1 MSDDKIPPH
10 DARELADCFAAQA
23 RDLFGYAC
31 VLARGDQ
38 ALADDLVQAAFE
50 AGCRAWQVV
59 RALDDEQRCGWLRS
73 TVATVAVS
81 EFRHDT
87 TWPDRMP
94 RIEDCHHE
102 SQLDPPEQAFSPSVL
117 ERVWRIIQGM
127 PERHHAVGLLHWHLD
142 MKEAEIAAALALADT
157 TVNADLARTRHNLLT
172 QLALD
177 HRGAGDDP
185 EQDVLLSRLYQ
196 QVTALQED
204 LFRDDYDLA
213 AGLDRYRSWLRAERS
228 ADLAVKELYSLHYQA
243 LVRLAAMLVRDRP
256 TAEEVV
262 QDAFVDMHRGWHR
275 LEDTDKALAYLRQ
288 AVVNK
293 SRSVLRHRIVVE
305 KNLQNAPPDMPSAEH
320 GALAMLERD
329 AVVAALRNL
338 PERQR
343 EAIVLRYYADLSEA
357 EIAAA
362 MGISRGAVKSHTAR
376 GMAAL
381 RAALEQE

>member
-102 SQLDPPEQAFSPSVL
+102 SQLDPPEQAFPPSVL
-117 ERVWRIIQGM
+117 ERAWRIIQGM